1 MGFMDKLKS
10 AKNFVT
16 GGGAEVQVSVEGASL
31 TQPFTVNVSARATE
45 GEMQISRCY
54 VQIRANERA
63 TVRKVET
70 QTGKRDVHADENTC
84 KIDIDICG
92 AGTLTTEGAQFSG
105 QVTLPPGS
113 LPTYNGRNA
122 QHVYKVCAFL
132 DKSGNDPDS
141 GWQVFEVY

>member
-16 GGGAEVQVSVEGASL
+16 GGGAEVLVAVEGASL
-31 TQPFTVNVSARATE
+31 TQPFTVNVSARTTE
-45 GEMQISRCY
+45 GEMAITRCY
-54 VQIRANERA
+54 IKIRGSERA

-70 QTGKRDVHADENTC
+70 QTGKRDVHSDVNTC
-84 KIDIDICG
+84 ELSVDLCG
-92 AGTLTTEGAQFSG
+92 AGTLTTEGAQFST

-113 LPTYNGRNA
+113 LPSYNGRNA

-141 GWQVFEVY
+141 GWVTFQVN